1 VSLIRIFM
9 VGEILPL
16 LSNPNLHSLTSTVG
30 NSNFR
35 GWLNLNC
42 RGWHHICQCCLAK
55 RSSIQVG
62 GADIIGRIVEARGWN
77 PTAQNILGLG
87 WMWLNSWNQYGT
99 HLGLNRR
106 TRLGRIVLLEQGKMM
121 VYVVDIRL
129 GPRVHFLVGRIRS
142 FGYRR
147 QMRLVAKVKRP

>member
-1 VSLIRIFM
+1 VSLIQIFM

-16 LSNPNLHSLTSTVG
+16 LFNPNPHSLTSTVG

-42 RGWHHICQCCLAK
+42 RGWHHMFQCCSK

-62 GADIIGRIVEARGWN
+62 GADIIGRIVEAGRDFEWLRGVEFCWIHGTN
-77 PTAQNILGLG
+77 MEPT
-87 WMWLNSWNQYGT
+87 WLWIGT
-99 HLGLNRR
+99 G

-121 VYVVDIRL
+121 VHVVDIRL
-129 GPRVHFLVGRIRS
+129 GPRVHFLWAEFAVSGT
-142 FGYRR
+142 GD
-147 QMRLVAKVKRP
+147 KCD